1 MVKGKKSGDH
11 RQRFHSNS
19 GRSSDRLDD
28 AYLVDVE
35 STYSAAFAVL
45 EFVAD
50 EMRRWAVFVTLGDGD
65 RVFVGAA
72 ILPSVG
78 DAVAWYAVYFVQ
90 YLFSCHHNFFCVWV
104 LPNR

>member
-19 GRSSDRLDD
+19 GRSSDRLED

-45 EFVAD
+45 ELVAD
-50 EMRRWAVFVTLGDGD
+50 NVVGVTLGDGY

-78 DAVAWYAVYFVQ
+78 DVVAWYALYF
-90 YLFSCHHNFFCVWV
+90 L
-104 LPNR
+104 